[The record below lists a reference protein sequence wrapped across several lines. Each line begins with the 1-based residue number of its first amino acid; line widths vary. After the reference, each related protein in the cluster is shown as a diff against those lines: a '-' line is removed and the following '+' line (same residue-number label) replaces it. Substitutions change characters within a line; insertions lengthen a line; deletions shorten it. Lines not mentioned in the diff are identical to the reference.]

1 MQLTGELVLLA
12 ETGQAVKRRLLSFK
26 MTALLCIGAAIQ
38 LYAGII
44 LYDIGAK

>member
-12 ETGQAVKRRLLSFK
+12 ETGQAGKRRLLSLK
-26 MTALLCIGAAIQ
+26 MTALLCVGAVIH

-44 LYDIGAK
+44 LYDIGAV